1 MSTDSNDSSAIDAH
15 ARGPLLLLL
24 GAGLLWLVLSG
35 VLALVVS
42 IQLHTPSFLADCPWF
57 TYGRAQALRE
67 SAFVYGWLANTG
79 LALGLWIVARLGG
92 ETMRAGNWVAV
103 GGLFWNLGVVL
114 SLIGIAAGDA
124 SGHGLFQIPAYTQ
137 PLLLVA
143 HGAVA
148 VAGILAWSGRR
159 QEATFASQ
167 WYVFAALFL
176 FPWLFSVAQVTLVW
190 FPVRGVMQSIVAAWF
205 AQGLYSLW
213 LAPLA
218 LACAYYLLPKVTG
231 RVLPA
236 YPFAKVGFWT
246 LAVVGSW
253 TGGRHLIGGPF
264 PAWVASMSIAACSL
278 LLFHYLVVFLN
289 LRNVIG
295 SKGTA
300 MYFTSFGLL
309 AYLLSGVAD
318 AVVSLR
324 GVAVQTQFTFVDQAM
339 QQLALY
345 GAISMMFFAALYFAV
360 PRLVGKTW
368 ASAGLVAGHT
378 VLASFG
384 VALLVVALAAAGLIQ
399 GHALLGDAAKFSN
412 IAAATR
418 PWMLA
423 ATAAQVA
430 LLLANLMLLVNFVQ
444 TVAAIASPRVGS
456 APVSTPALKA
466 VLS

>member
-1 MSTDSNDSSAIDAH
+1 MSTDSNDSSAIDTH

-24 GAGLLWLVLSG
+24 GAGLFWLVLSG

-42 IQLHTPSFLADCPWF
+42 IQLHTPSFLADCSWF

-67 SAFVYGWLANTG
+67 TAFVYGWLANTG
-79 LALGLWIVARLGG
+79 IALGLWIAARLGG
-92 ETMRAGNWVAV
+92 EMMRAGNWVAV
-103 GGLFWNLGVVL
+103 GGLFWNLGVAL
-114 SLIGIAAGDA
+114 SLIGIATGDA
-124 SGHGLFQIPAYTQ
+124 SGHGLFQVPAYAQ
-137 PLLLVA
+137 PVLLVA
-143 HGAVA
+143 YGAVA

-159 QEATFASQ
+159 QETAFASQ
-167 WYVFAALFL
+167 WYVFAALFF

-190 FPVRGVMQSIVAAWF
+190 FPVRGVLQGIVASWF

-236 YPFAKVGFWT
+236 YSFAKVGFWT
-246 LAVVGSW
+246 LVVVGSW

-264 PAWVASMSIAACSL
+264 PAWVSSMSIAACSL
-278 LLFHYLVVFLN
+278 LLFHYLVIFLN

-295 SKGTA
+295 GKGTA
-300 MYFTSFGLL
+300 MYLTSFGLI
-309 AYLLSGVAD
+309 AYLLGGVAD
-318 AVVSLR
+318 AVLSLR
-324 GVAVQTQFTFVDQAM
+324 SVAFRTQFTFVDQAM
-339 QQLALY
+339 QQLAFY
-345 GAISMMFFAALYFAV
+345 GAISMMFFAAFYFVV
-360 PRLVGKTW
+360 PRLAGKTW
-368 ASAGLVAGHT
+368 ASGALVAGHT
-378 VLASFG
+378 ILASIG
-384 VALLVVALAAAGLIQ
+384 VAMLVAALAIAGVIQ
-399 GHALLGDAAKFSN
+399 GQALLGDAAKFSN

-423 ATAAQVA
+423 ATTAQAV

-444 TVAAIASPRVGS
+444 TIAAIPSFRVGS
-456 APVSTPALKA
+456 SPVSPLAQKA

>member
-1 MSTDSNDSSAIDAH
+1 MSTDSNDSSAIDTH

-24 GAGLLWLVLSG
+24 GAGLFWLVMSG
-35 VLALVVS
+35 VLALGVS
-42 IQLHTPSFLADCPWF
+42 IQLHTPSFLADCSWF

-67 SAFVYGWLANTG
+67 TAFVYGWLANTG
-79 LALGLWIVARLGG
+79 IALGLWIAARLGG
-92 ETMRAGNWVAV
+92 ELMRAGNWVAV
-103 GGLFWNLGVVL
+103 GGLFWNLGVAL

-124 SGHGLFQIPAYTQ
+124 SGHGLFQVPAYAQ

-143 HGAVA
+143 YGAVA

-159 QEATFASQ
+159 QEAAFASQ

-190 FPVRGVMQSIVAAWF
+190 FPVRGVLQSIVASWF

-236 YPFAKVGFWT
+236 YSFAKLGFWT
-246 LAVVGSW
+246 LVVVGSW

-278 LLFHYLVVFLN
+278 MLFHYLLVFLN

-300 MYFTSFGLL
+300 MYFTSFGLI
-309 AYLLSGVAD
+309 AYVMGGVAD

-324 GVAVQTQFTFVDQAM
+324 GVAFRTQFTFFDQAM

-345 GAISMMFFAALYFAV
+345 GAISMMFFAGLYFVV
-360 PRLVGKTW
+360 PRLVGKPWTSG
-368 ASAGLVAGHT
+368 ALVTGHSI
-378 VLASFG
+378 LASVG
-384 VALLVVALAAAGLIQ
+384 VALLVVALAAAGMIQ
-399 GHALLGDAAKFSN
+399 GQALLGDAAKFSS

-423 ATAAQVA
+423 STAAQAV
-430 LLLANLMLLVNFVQ
+430 LLLANLMLLVNFLQ
-444 TVAAIASPRVGS
+444 TIAAIASFRVGS
-456 APVSTPALKA
+456 SPVSPLASKA